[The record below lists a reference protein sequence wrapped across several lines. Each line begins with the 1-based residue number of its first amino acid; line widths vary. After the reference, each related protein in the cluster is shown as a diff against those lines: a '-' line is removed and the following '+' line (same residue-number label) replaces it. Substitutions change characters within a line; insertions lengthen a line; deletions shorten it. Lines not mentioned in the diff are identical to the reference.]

1 MILNKENKFLVC
13 KPTSFNGFT
22 VPESKHEKKLT
33 TPVLVMHLKNFVNRN
48 KQLKELEDKE
58 NQTYRHIARF
68 NESISQRK
76 MPKLRT

>member
-1 MILNKENKFLVC
+1 MILNKENKFLAC
-13 KPTSFNGFT
+13 KPTSFNGFIIQ
-22 VPESKHEKKLT
+22 ESKLEKKLT
-33 TPVLVMHLKNFVNRN
+33 TPLLVMQLKNFVYRN

-58 NQTYRHIARF
+58 NQTNRHIARF